1 MDHEEFDNY
10 LSDCISTEEL
20 SKALNFL
27 KKQTPGEPFLIFF
40 VKDSG
45 DGMVKGKASA
55 WLQISTAQSDKL
67 AVVLKDDD
75 GKTEINRFELTLAGL
90 ADCLD
95 ALCSLQD
102 QVDYAGFYAAAKKL
116 L

>member
-1 MDHEEFDNY
+1 MDFEEFDNY

-20 SKALNFL
+20 NKVLFFFKN
-27 KKQTPGEPFLIFF
+27 QVPGESFLIFS

-45 DGMVKGKASA
+45 DGMVKGEATA
-55 WLQISTAQSDKL
+55 WMQISAAQPDKL

-75 GKTEINRFELTLAGL
+75 GKTEINRFSMTVSGV

-102 QVDYAGFYAAAKKL
+102 QVDYEGFYTGVKKL

>member
-1 MDHEEFDNY
+1 MDFEEFDNY

-20 SKALNFL
+20 SEVLFFL
-27 KKQTPGEPFLIFF
+27 KKQTPGEPFLNFL
-40 VKDSG
+40 VKDSD
-45 DGMVKGKASA
+45 DGMVKGEATA
-55 WLQISTAQSDKL
+55 WIQISTAQTDKL

-75 GKTEINRFELTLAGL
+75 GKTEINRFTMTVSGV

-102 QVDYAGFYAAAKKL
+102 QVDYEGFYTAVKKL